1 MKLLPLP
8 VEIALVLIVLSAAFS
23 DIRSRSIPNWLTLGG
38 IVAGLG
44 LNTYATG
51 IEGLKFSFIGFGV
64 AALIFL
70 PLFMIRFLGGGDLK
84 LMAAVG
90 ACAGAANLFGIFI
103 FDAIFGGIAALILVI
118 VRGRGKQTLRNTG
131 QMLASL
137 FKGKAPY
144 KENAELEAGGEK
156 SLGLPRAVTIAAA
169 TLLILWASRVPVR

>member
-8 VEIALVLIVLSAAFS
+8 VEVALVLMVLAAAFS

-38 IVAGLG
+38 IAAGVA
-44 LNTYATG
+44 LNTYSTG
-51 IEGLKFSFIGFGV
+51 LAGLKFAAIGFGV

-70 PLFMIRFLGGGDLK
+70 PLFMIRFLGGGDVK

-90 ACAGAANLFGIFI
+90 TLAGAANLFGIFI
-103 FDAIFGGIAALILVI
+103 FDAIFGGVVALVLIIA
-118 VRGRGKQTLRNTG
+118 RGRLKKTLRNTG

-144 KENAELEAGGEK
+144 KQNEELEAGGEK
-156 SLGLPRAVTIAAA
+156 SFGMPRAVTIAAA
-169 TLLILWASRVPVR
+169 TLLILWASRVPVP